1 MSRMRTVSQVYRD
14 AMREPEP
21 AQGSG
26 RVHISNYVDG
36 DEARRRGDHLVPVVR
51 GLDALIVDRVLDVD
65 DRAGLDMR
73 GWHCGSAHC
82 RGGWATTVGGPRAR
96 ALELAL
102 NAMAAAAL
110 IYYESCGWIPDFSA
124 NQRRFE
130 TELWNYDPEEMAL
143 ADMLAGAALD
153 PIPLRRKVRPT
164 PATRV

>member
-1 MSRMRTVSQVYRD
+1 MRTVSQVYRD

-26 RVHISNYVDG
+26 RVHINVYVDG
-36 DEARRRGDHLVPVVR
+36 ADVRRHGDHLVPVVR

-65 DRAGLDMR
+65 DRAGLNMTD
-73 GWHCGSAHC
+73 WHCGSAHC
-82 RGGWATTVGGPRAR
+82 RGGWATVVGGDAAR
-96 ALELAL
+96 TLELAL
-102 NAMAAAAL
+102 CAMAAAAL

-124 NQRRFE
+124 DQRRFE
-130 TELWNYDPEEMAL
+130 TGFRNYHPEEMAL

-153 PIPLRRKVRPT
+153 PIPPRRKVRRGRPT